1 MLKRTTRTI
10 FYIFLTGALI
20 ISYQSKGQEYTL
32 ESPQG
37 TNQVN
42 VYLGDNISYEVLHSG
57 TKILNRSP
65 LSLTVNGKRLGQN
78 PRARKPR
85 RSSGSQTL
93 TPVVKVKRARI
104 DNQYNEM
111 EIPFQG
117 GYSVIFRAYEEGIA
131 YRFKTNLRGTVI
143 VDAEEITYNFS
154 DNHMGTFP
162 IADGFF
168 THSER
173 PSTTQ
178 QLSALSSDE
187 FSCLPVVVNI
197 DQQRKMVITEADL
210 YDYPGFYL
218 QKGVASN
225 SLQAIFPKY
234 PITYKTPTDRD
245 VIPDQREDY
254 LATCSGRRVFPWRA
268 MVISDQDAELL
279 DNELVYKLSRPL
291 KLAETSW
298 IKPGKVAW
306 DWYNA
311 NNIYGVDFESG
322 INTDTYK
329 YYIDF
334 ASRYNLDYI
343 ILDEGWYDIKTNDL
357 INPVKD
363 IDMEALVAYGRQ
375 KNVSLILW
383 VTWKALE
390 DDLEDAL
397 DQFATWGIK
406 GIKVDFMQ
414 RDDQW
419 MVQYYEKIAAKAA
432 ERKLLVDFHG
442 SFKPSG
448 LRHAYP
454 NVLTSEGVRGLEQ
467 NKWEGQFAN
476 PENDL
481 IIPFTRQLAGP
492 MDYTP
497 GAMRNAQK
505 ANYQPI
511 FNRPMSL
518 GTRCHQLA
526 MYVVYESPLQMLADA
541 PSNYLKEEECME
553 FLSVVPSVWDDTK
566 VLAAQFSDYVLI
578 ARRNGDDW
586 YVGAM
591 TDWDARDLELDLA
604 FLGTGNYQ
612 IHYYQDGVNAE
623 KYASDYKMIKKSVTS
638 QDQIAIHMASGGGWV
653 ARITKE

>member
-1 MLKRTTRTI
+1 MFKNSTFNIICLVLVVPMALGLPLKAQD
-10 FYIFLTGALI
+10 F
-20 ISYQSKGQEYTL
+20 TL
-32 ESPQG
+32 SSPDG
-37 TNQVN
+37 NNQVN
-42 VYLGDNISYEVLHSG
+42 VYLDENISYQVLHQGQEVLS
-57 TKILNRSP
+57 RSA
-65 LSLTVNGKRLGQN
+65 LSLTVNGKKLGLN
-78 PRARKPR
+78 PRARR
-85 RSSGSQTL
+85 ARNRSVEQTL
-93 TPVVKVKRARI
+93 TPVVKVKRAQIPNR
-104 DNQYNEM
+104 YNEM
-111 EIPFQG
+111 EIPFRG
-117 GYSVIFRAYEEGIA
+117 GYSVIFRAYDEGIA
-131 YRFKTNLRGTVI
+131 YRFKTNLRGTI
-143 VDAEEITYNFS
+143 QVDHEQIEYNFPQ
-154 DNHMGTFP
+154 DHQATFP

-178 QLSALSSDE
+178 KISVLSDEE
-187 FSCLPVVVNI
+187 FSCLPVLVASNE
-197 DQQRKMVITEADL
+197 QRKLVITEADL

-218 QKGVASN
+218 KKGSWSSLVAT
-225 SLQAIFPKY
+225 FPNY
-234 PITYKTPTDRD
+234 PRTYKTPTDRD
-245 VIPDQREDY
+245 VIPDERENY
-254 LATCSGRRVFPWRA
+254 IARTEGRRVFPWRM
-268 MVISDQDAELL
+268 MVISDNDGELL
-279 DNELVYKLSRPL
+279 QNELVYKLSRGNKIADP
-291 KLAETSW
+291 SW
-298 IKPGKVAW
+298 IKPGMVAW

-311 NNIYGVDFESG
+311 NNIHGVDFESG

-334 ASRYNLDYI
+334 ASQYGLDYI

-357 INPVKD
+357 INPVPS
-363 IDMEALVAYGRQ
+363 IDMEALVAYGQQ
-375 KNVSLILW
+375 KNVELILW

-390 DDLEDAL
+390 DDLDNAL
-397 DQFATWGIK
+397 NQFSKWGIK

-419 MVQYYEKIAAKAA
+419 MVRYYEKIARRAA
-432 ERKLLVDFHG
+432 EHQLLVDFHG

-467 NKWEGQFAN
+467 HKWEGQYAN

-505 ANYQPI
+505 ENYQPI

-541 PSNYLKEEECME
+541 PSNYLREPECME
-553 FLSVVPSVWDDTK
+553 FLSVVPTVWDQTV
-566 VLAAQFSDYVLI
+566 VLEAKFADYILI
-578 ARRNGDDW
+578 ARRHGDDW

-591 TDWDARDLELDLA
+591 TDWDPRDLELDLS
-604 FLGTGNYQ
+604 FLDTGTYD
-612 IHYYQDGVNAE
+612 IHFYQDGTNAE
-623 KYASDYKMIKKSVTS
+623 KYASDFKMMKKSITAEDKIS
-638 QDQIAIHMASGGGWV
+638 IHMASGGGWV
-653 ARITKE
+653 ARISKQ